1 MTLNNCIQR
10 PIRNCRKQWYIHFYT
25 NNQKSCISLYNFDIK
40 NPFSILGKLQYSS
53 QVVVD
58 KGVFNVLIHF
68 PIKKT
73 MEFQI
78 KCRNTTKNNI
88 VQLIQNIYKYIYD
101 IEYVTATPTE
111 YVYYEKCKNCND
123 IQSNFTKINISNSIN
138 CNKCVICLNEM
149 NHDVIML
156 KCNHIFH
163 SKCILDWNIYGNG
176 KTCPVCRKNI
186 FTCIYCNG
194 SQQIKKIGS
203 SVIIPIEHRENHDIR
218 NDTNGLFEIYQYDF
232 EKLVLKS
239 IFMDRTNSR
248 ININICV

>member
-78 KCRNTTKNNI
+78 KCRNTTKNI
-88 VQLIQNIYKYIYD
+88 LVQLIQNIYRYIYD
-101 IEYVTATPTE
+101 VEAVTATPTD
-111 YVYYEKCKNCND
+111 YIYYKKCDECQD
-123 IQSNFTKINISNSIN
+123 IHSSFTKVELKTSM
-138 CNKCVICLNEM
+138 KCVICLNEM

-156 KCNHIFH
+156 KCNHVFH
-163 SKCILDWNIYGNG
+163 SNCILD
-176 KTCPVCRKNI
+176 
-186 FTCIYCNG
+186 FSNG
-194 SQQIKKIGS
+194 SRSFFS
-203 SVIIPIEHRENHDIR
+203 SIM
-218 NDTNGLFEIYQYDF
+218 L
-232 EKLVLKS
+232 L
-239 IFMDRTNSR
+239 
-248 ININICV
+248 